1 MVRINFN
8 GPEFLQFLLDSFSG
22 MMIYFLYGI
31 HYSKEAAATPNSYS
45 VLMATSE
52 AEKGTKWGSTLRVS
66 PKNDKAPILSDR
78 EPVD

>member
-1 MVRINFN
+1 MKLNFSN
-8 GPEFLQFLLDSFSG
+8 FSFSG

-66 PKNDKAPILSDR
+66 PKNDKAPILSDK
-78 EPVD
+78 ELVD